1 MPTTKSTKTRT
12 KYDIDQRDNT
22 PVHYM
27 DIIRSGLGH
36 YEQRRDDRD
45 LLPQI
50 HRLLEDLSD
59 YIRRP
64 PPPPQQPIYIPYPIQ
79 LPAPQCCKCCK
90 TEPNPPNVT
99 TRWPDMEDKRQN
111 WGYDDT
117 DEVEEN
123 YGINARPI
131 DFNRIPPPS
140 STARTPPKV
149 NHGTEQGAQSPTR
162 KLRRCDAPVLS
173 CCNSNDS
180 RQQQQKCFA
189 LSGCGDYFEQQDVC
203 SAEHVQEVFD
213 IIMAAYSPT
222 KN

>member
-50 HRLLEDLSD
+50 H
-59 YIRRP
+59 
-64 PPPPQQPIYIPYPIQ
+64 
-79 LPAPQCCKCCK
+79 
-90 TEPNPPNVT
+90 
-99 TRWPDMEDKRQN
+99 RWPDMEDKRQN